1 MLEIKHLTAA
11 YGDRV
16 VFEDRNLVVAN
27 NEIVSLVGPSGGGKS
42 TFLNCINRFILDKG
56 GSFRGE
62 IRLNG
67 VDTVTFSDGELRK
80 RICTVFQDARPF
92 PLSIEKNIHYV
103 LDYYGALDR
112 AEKTEE
118 LLRRVGLFDE
128 VKDKLRLP
136 AASLSGGQKQRLCIA
151 RALATAPDVLL
162 LDEPSASL
170 DPANTRIIEELI
182 QDLSAR
188 HSILF
193 VTHNLEQAARIAH
206 RTVAMGIKRDRSVML
221 YYL

>member
-11 YGDRV
+11 YGDRI
-16 VFEDRNLVVAN
+16 VFEDRNLVIAN

-67 VDTVTFSDGELRK
+67 VDTATFSDGELRK

-103 LDYYGALDR
+103 LDYYGAPDR

-128 VKDKLRLP
+128 VKEKLRLP

-206 RTVAMGIKRDRSVML
+206 RTVAIGD
-221 YYL
+221 

>member
-62 IRLNG
+62 IRLDG
-67 VDTVTFSDGELRK
+67 VDTATFSDGELRK

>member
-11 YGDRV
+11 YGDRI
-16 VFEDRNLVVAN
+16 VFEDRNLVIAN